1 MNRDMDQQKS
11 YPKDYVN
18 ICTLF
23 YILYEQKKIIK
34 IKKYH
39 IDSDIYM

>member
-1 MNRDMDQQKS
+1 MNRDMDQQI
-11 YPKDYVN
+11 PKDYVN